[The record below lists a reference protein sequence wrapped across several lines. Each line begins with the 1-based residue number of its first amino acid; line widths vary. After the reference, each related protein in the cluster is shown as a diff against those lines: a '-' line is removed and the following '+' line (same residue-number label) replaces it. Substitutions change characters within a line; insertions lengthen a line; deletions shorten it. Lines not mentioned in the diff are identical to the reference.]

1 MLVMTVLTNVKEV
14 ASSATPPTAASAS
27 SVPKLM
33 LLDLMEDALS
43 VSADAVAAVTLGI
56 SAFA

>member
-1 MLVMTVLTNVKEV
+1 MTVLTNVKEV